1 MRQWLKTTP
10 IISLLLMTVAPVLA
24 AETEAPDE
32 TQTPAKTQTAPDSP
46 AAPDSQNAPEEA
58 AANDTR
64 TGDIQNVTSGKA
76 MPLTLKLKDLG
87 GNWRQLTISSEIETD
102 KKIGRE
108 LNNTLNRTDPDE
120 EMQTLVSLLA
130 SGPGVYFTQGQTVTT
145 GNDSFLVAYHA
156 QFDPQEFK
164 ALFKEGDKEPTPD
177 EVTQL
182 LEDYLRE
189 RTLDLSLLNLRQ
201 VGSMS
206 NIRPFNFQDQ
216 VAKVRAFVTRSYAA
230 HKASTGTDEPPSAA
244 PPPAI
249 ATPRHNAAQAITP
262 VTPMPP
268 VDADAARANAINGA
282 SMDNLR
288 ELGAALKNYIE
299 DNDDTLP
306 PMKDAATAKAALKPY
321 GSESVFVHPA
331 TKEAYRPNPVLSI
344 KKLAHITNPAAMV
357 AFFEANA
364 TPDGRRALLFL
375 DGHVKRIKEAEW
387 PQVKRA
393 SKIP

>member
-10 IISLLLMTVAPVLA
+10 VISLLLMTVAPALA
-24 AETEAPDE
+24 AETEAPDD
-32 TQTPAKTQTAPDSP
+32 TQTPPATQTAPDYQ
-46 AAPDSQNAPEEA
+46 AAPDSQNTPEEGA
-58 AANDTR
+58 TNETR

-87 GNWRQLTISSEIETD
+87 GNWRQLTISSEIDTD
-102 KKIGRE
+102 KKIGSE
-108 LNNTLNRTDPDE
+108 LNNTLNRTDPDA

-164 ALFKEGDKEPTPD
+164 AMFKEQGKDITPD

-206 NIRPFNFQDQ
+206 NIRPFNFQAQ
-216 VAKVRAFVTRSYAA
+216 VEKIRAFVTRSYATRKTSNGNA
-230 HKASTGTDEPPSAA
+230 EPPAGTTA
-244 PPPAI
+244 PAI
-249 ATPRHNAAQAITP
+249 ATPQRNNAQTITP
-262 VTPMPP
+262 VIPMPP
-268 VDADAARANAINGA
+268 VNADAARANAIAAISGG
-282 SMDNLR
+282 NLK

-321 GSESVFVHPA
+321 SNDAIFTQPG
-331 TKEAYRPNPVLSI
+331 TKAAYLPNSVLSG

-357 AFFEANA
+357 AFYEANPG
-364 TPDGRRALLFL
+364 PDDRRALLFL